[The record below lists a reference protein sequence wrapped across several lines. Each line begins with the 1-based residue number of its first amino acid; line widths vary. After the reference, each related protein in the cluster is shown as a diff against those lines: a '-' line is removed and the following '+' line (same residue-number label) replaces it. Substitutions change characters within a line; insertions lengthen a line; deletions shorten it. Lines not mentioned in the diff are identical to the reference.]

1 MAWKDKLQPATF
13 RGVPFEVESDDGSFG
28 RRTQVH
34 EYPQRDMPY
43 AEDLGRATREI
54 NVTAFLIGDDY
65 LDARDKLLEA
75 LETAGPGT
83 LVHPWYGELKVSLK
97 DPARVSHSIANGGMC
112 TVQLSFVE
120 AGELAFPSAGNSL
133 GAKSLEAAD
142 RLQDAGSFDYV
153 EKFDV
158 NSKPSAVFD
167 DAVKT
172 FNDGCDL
179 IDNATSNIKSIL
191 DHPMQ
196 FLKDNAR
203 TLIPD
208 AFAMA
213 DTVFGLFKRGESV
226 VDSITSMFGGG
237 GASARN
243 SDTVAALTSLS
254 RTFSDRAA
262 TAQAVANSASTATST
277 VSPSRAQAA
286 TNAAALNHLF
296 SQSMLVQAV
305 GMTTTM
311 DLPIYD
317 DAVKI
322 RNDVT
327 AALDNESLAVSD
339 PVYVVLQD
347 ARAAVYADVT
357 GRLSQS
363 ARLKT
368 ITPRAIM
375 PAIVTAYDQ
384 FEDVAREGEIVDLN
398 KIRRPGFVPAEPI
411 KVLSV

>member
-13 RGVPFEVESDDGSFG
+13 RGVPFEVESDDGAFG

-34 EYPQRDMPY
+34 EYPQRDKPY

-54 NVTAFLIGDDY
+54 NITAFLIGDEY
-65 LDARDKLLEA
+65 LAARDKLLEA

-142 RLQDAGSFDYV
+142 RLQDVGSFDYV

-158 NSKPSAVFD
+158 NGKPSAVFD

-254 RTFSDRAA
+254 RTFSDRAT
-262 TAQAVANSASTATST
+262 TAQAVANSAASTI
-277 VSPSRAQAA
+277 SPSRAQAA
-286 TNAAALNHLF
+286 TNAVALNHLF
-296 SQSMLVQAV
+296 SQAMLVQAV

-311 DLPIYD
+311 DMPIYD

-327 AALDNESLAVSD
+327 AAIDNESLAVSD
-339 PVYVVLQD
+339 PVYVALQD
-347 ARAAVYADVT
+347 ARAAVHADVT

-368 ITPRAIM
+368 ITPRTIM
-375 PAIVTAYDQ
+375 PALVTAYDQ

>member
-34 EYPQRDMPY
+34 EYPQRDKPY
-43 AEDLGRATREI
+43 AEDLGRATREM
-54 NVTAFLIGDDY
+54 NVTAFLIGADY
-65 LDARDKLLEA
+65 LAARDKLLEA

-97 DPARVSHSIANGGMC
+97 EPARVSHSIANGGMC

-120 AGELAFPSAGNSL
+120 AGELAFPSAGDSL

-142 RLQDAGSFDYV
+142 KLQQAGSFDYV
-153 EKFDV
+153 EKFAV
-158 NSKPSAVFD
+158 NGKASSVFD
-167 DAVKT
+167 DGVKT
-172 FNDGCDL
+172 FNDALDL
-179 IDNATSNIKSIL
+179 VDSAESNVKSL
-191 DHPMQ
+191 LSNPVA
-196 FLKDNAR
+196 FLKAR
-203 TLIPD
+203 ATTLIPD
-208 AFAMA
+208 AVTMA
-213 DTVFGLFKRGESV
+213 DTVFGVFKRGESV
-226 VDSITSMFGGG
+226 VESIASMFGGG

-243 SDTVAALTSLS
+243 GDAVSALTNLS
-254 RTFSDRAA
+254 RTFSARAA
-262 TAQAVANSASTATST
+262 TADAVAKSASTSTST
-277 VSPSRAQAA
+277 ISPSRAQAA
-286 TNAAALNHLF
+286 TNAAAINHLF

-317 DAVKI
+317 DAVKV

-327 AALDNESLAVSD
+327 AALDNESLIVSD
-339 PVYVVLQD
+339 PVYVALQE
-347 ARAAVYADVT
+347 ARAAVHADVT
-357 GRLSQS
+357 GRLAQS

-368 ITPRAIM
+368 IMPRAIL
-375 PAIVTAYDQ
+375 PALVTAYDQ

-398 KIRRPGFVPAEPI
+398 KIRRPGFIPAEPI
-411 KVLSV
+411 KVLSA

>member
-34 EYPQRDMPY
+34 EYPQRDKPY
-43 AEDLGRATREI
+43 AEDLGRATREL
-54 NVTAFLIGDDY
+54 NVTAFLVGADY

-97 DPARVSHSIANGGMC
+97 EPARVSHSIANGGMC

-142 RLQDAGSFDYV
+142 RLQEAGSFDYV

-158 NSKPSAVFD
+158 NGKASSVFD
-167 DAVKT
+167 DGVKT
-172 FNDGCDL
+172 FNDALDL
-179 IDNATSNIKSIL
+179 IDNAESTVKSIMSNPL
-191 DHPMQ
+191 D
-196 FLKDNAR
+196 FLKQRAT

-208 AFAMA
+208 AVAMA
-213 DTVFGLFKRGESV
+213 DTIFGMYKRGESV
-226 VDSITSMFGGG
+226 VESVASMFGGG

-243 SDTVAALTSLS
+243 GDVVSALTSLS
-254 RTFSDRAA
+254 ATFANRAA
-262 TAQAVANSASTATST
+262 TADAVAKTPGI
-277 VSPSRAQAA
+277 SPSRAQAA
-286 TNAAALNHLF
+286 TNAAAINHLF
-296 SQSMLVQAV
+296 GQAALVQAV

-322 RNDVT
+322 RDDVT
-327 AALDNESLAVSD
+327 AALDNESLTVSD
-339 PVYVVLQD
+339 PVYVALQD
-347 ARAAVYADVT
+347 ARAAVHADVT

-368 ITPRAIM
+368 IRPRSITPAL
-375 PAIVTAYDQ
+375 VTAYDQ

>member
-34 EYPQRDMPY
+34 EYPQRDKPY
-43 AEDLGRATREI
+43 AEDLGRATREL
-54 NVTAFLIGDDY
+54 NVTAFLIGADY

-142 RLQDAGSFDYV
+142 RLQEAGSFDYV

-158 NSKPSAVFD
+158 NGKASSVFD
-167 DAVKT
+167 DGVKT
-172 FNDGCDL
+172 FNDALDL
-179 IDNATSNIKSIL
+179 IDNAESTVKSIMSNPL
-191 DHPMQ
+191 D
-196 FLKDNAR
+196 FLKQRAT

-208 AFAMA
+208 AVAMA
-213 DTVFGLFKRGESV
+213 DTIFGMYKRGESV
-226 VDSITSMFGGG
+226 VESVASMFGGG

-243 SDTVAALTSLS
+243 GDVVSALTSLS
-254 RTFSDRAA
+254 ATFANRATIA
-262 TAQAVANSASTATST
+262 DAVAKTPGI
-277 VSPSRAQAA
+277 SPSRAQAA
-286 TNAAALNHLF
+286 TNAAAINHLF
-296 SQSMLVQAV
+296 GQAALVQAV

-322 RNDVT
+322 RDNVT
-327 AALDNESLAVSD
+327 AALDNESLIVSD
-339 PVYVVLQD
+339 PVYVALQD
-347 ARAAVYADVT
+347 ARAAVHADVT

-368 ITPRAIM
+368 ITPRSIT
-375 PAIVTAYDQ
+375 PALVTAYDQ

-411 KVLSV
+411 RVLSV

>member
-34 EYPQRDMPY
+34 EYPQRDKPY

-54 NVTAFLIGDDY
+54 NITAFLIGADY

-142 RLQDAGSFDYV
+142 RLREAGSFDYV

-158 NSKPSAVFD
+158 NGKASSVFD
-167 DAVKT
+167 DGVKT
-172 FNDGCDL
+172 FNDALDL
-179 IDNATSNIKSIL
+179 IDNAESTVKSIMSNPL
-191 DHPMQ
+191 D
-196 FLKDNAR
+196 FLKQRAT

-208 AFAMA
+208 AVAMA
-213 DTVFGLFKRGESV
+213 DTIFGMYKRGESV
-226 VDSITSMFGGG
+226 VESVASMFGGG

-243 SDTVAALTSLS
+243 GDVVSALTSLS
-254 RTFSDRAA
+254 ATFANRSA
-262 TAQAVANSASTATST
+262 TADAVAKTPGI
-277 VSPSRAQAA
+277 SPSRAQAA
-286 TNAAALNHLF
+286 TNAAAINHLF
-296 SQSMLVQAV
+296 GQAALVQAV

-322 RNDVT
+322 RDDVT
-327 AALDNESLAVSD
+327 AALDNESLTVSD
-339 PVYVVLQD
+339 PVYVALQD
-347 ARAAVYADVT
+347 ARAAVHADVT

-363 ARLKT
+363 ARLKM
-368 ITPRAIM
+368 ITPRSIT
-375 PAIVTAYDQ
+375 PALVTAYDQ
-384 FEDVAREGEIVDLN
+384 FEDVGREGEIVDLN